1 MWRMI
6 FVILFFSFTLVAC
19 NNNEEATD
27 TGDNNDQY
35 EPLQYGADEGIERRG
50 QIPTGKDSYFKRTA
64 EEEFRNSRYG
74 QTNQSH
80 DNAFNNEDAMDIMEK
95 VNELDE
101 ITMTQA
107 FTTDDK
113 AYIAVMI
120 NPYNNRDHTISERV
134 RAKAQEVTD
143 KKVVIW
149 TNNNNWDNMKD
160 VNARLKASKAPD
172 EIRDRIVHFFQ
183 RD

>member
-1 MWRMI
+1 
-6 FVILFFSFTLVAC
+6 
-19 NNNEEATD
+19 
-27 TGDNNDQY
+27 
-35 EPLQYGADEGIERRG
+35 
-50 QIPTGKDSYFKRTA
+50 
-64 EEEFRNSRYG
+64 
-74 QTNQSH
+74 
-80 DNAFNNEDAMDIMEK
+80 MEK

-172 EIRDRIVHFFQ
+172 EIRDRIVHFFN